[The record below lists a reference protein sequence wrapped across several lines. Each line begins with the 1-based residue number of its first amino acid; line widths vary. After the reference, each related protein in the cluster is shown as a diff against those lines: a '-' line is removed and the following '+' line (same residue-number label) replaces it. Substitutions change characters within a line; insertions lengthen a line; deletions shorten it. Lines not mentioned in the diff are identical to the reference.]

1 VDMGGDRV
9 SSEATQA
16 GISDWRKKIDALD
29 EQIVQLINE
38 RAQAAI
44 AIGNLKHQRH
54 LAVYEPQREQAVF
67 EHVRR
72 VNQGPL
78 PDQEIQH
85 IYERIMDVMRS
96 LQRRDQ

>member
-1 VDMGGDRV
+1 M
-9 SSEATQA
+9 EATEQ
-16 GISDWRKKIDALD
+16 GISGWRNKIDTLD

-44 AIGNLKHQRH
+44 AIGDLKHQGS
-54 LAVYEPQREQAVF
+54 LPVYEPKREQTVF

-78 PDQEIQH
+78 PDHEMQH
-85 IYERIMDVMRS
+85 IFERILDVMRS

>member
-1 VDMGGDRV
+1 M
-9 SSEATQA
+9 ETTEE

-29 EQIVQLINE
+29 EQLVQLINQ
-38 RAQAAI
+38 RAGAAL
-44 AIGNLKHQRH
+44 AIGALKHQGQ
-54 LAVYEPQREQAVF
+54 LPVYEPKREQAVF

-78 PDQEIQH
+78 PDHEIQH
-85 IYERIMDVMRS
+85 IFERIMDVMRS

>member
-1 VDMGGDRV
+1 M
-9 SSEATQA
+9 ETTEQ

-44 AIGNLKHQRH
+44 AIGDLKHNQS
-54 LAVYEPQREQAVF
+54 LPVYEPKREQIVF

-85 IYERIMDVMRS
+85 IFERIMDVMRS
-96 LQRRDQ
+96 LQRRDR

>member
-1 VDMGGDRV
+1 M
-9 SSEATQA
+9 EATEQ
-16 GISDWRKKIDALD
+16 GISGWRNKIDTLD

-38 RAQAAI
+38 RAKAAI
-44 AIGNLKHQRH
+44 AIGDLKHH
-54 LAVYEPQREQAVF
+54 SNLPVYEPKREQTVF

-78 PDQEIQH
+78 PDHEMQH
-85 IYERIMDVMRS
+85 IFERILDVMRS

>member
-1 VDMGGDRV
+1 M
-9 SSEATQA
+9 EATQL
-16 GISDWRKKIDALD
+16 GISDWRNKIDVLD
-29 EQIVQLINE
+29 ERLVQLINE

-44 AIGNLKHQRH
+44 AIGNLKHQSS
-54 LAVYEPQREQAVF
+54 LPVYEPQREQAVF

-78 PDQEIQH
+78 PDNEIQH
-85 IYERIMDVMRS
+85 IYERILDVMRS

>member
-1 VDMGGDRV
+1 M
-9 SSEATQA
+9 EATEQ

-38 RAQAAI
+38 RARAAI
-44 AIGNLKHQRH
+44 AIGDLKHQSS
-54 LAVYEPQREQAVF
+54 LPVYEPKREQAVF

-78 PDQEIQH
+78 PDQEVQH
-85 IYERIMDVMRS
+85 IFERVLDVMRS
-96 LQRRDQ
+96 LQRRD

>member
-1 VDMGGDRV
+1 M
-9 SSEATQA
+9 ETTEQ

-29 EQIVQLINE
+29 EQLVQLINQ
-38 RAQAAI
+38 RADAAM
-44 AIGNLKHQRH
+44 AIGILKHQGQ
-54 LAVYEPQREQAVF
+54 LPVYEPKREQAVF

-78 PDQEIQH
+78 PDNEIQH
-85 IYERIMDVMRS
+85 IFERIMDVMRS

>member
-1 VDMGGDRV
+1 M
-9 SSEATQA
+9 EATQL
-16 GISDWRKKIDALD
+16 GISDWRKKIDVLD
-29 EQIVQLINE
+29 ERLVQLINE

-44 AIGNLKHQRH
+44 AIGDLKHH
-54 LAVYEPQREQAVF
+54 SSLPVYEPQREQAVF

-85 IYERIMDVMRS
+85 IFERIMDVMRS
-96 LQRRDQ
+96 LQRRDR

>member
-1 VDMGGDRV
+1 VNGESTDL
-9 SSEATQA
+9 

-29 EQIVQLINE
+29 EQIVQFINQ

-44 AIGNLKHQRH
+44 AIGDLKHESN
-54 LAVYEPQREQAVF
+54 LPVYEPKREQAVF

-78 PDQEIQH
+78 PDSEMQH
-85 IYERIMDVMRS
+85 IFERIMDVMRS
-96 LQRRDQ
+96 LQRREQ

>member
-1 VDMGGDRV
+1 M
-9 SSEATQA
+9 ETTEQ
-16 GISDWRKKIDALD
+16 GISDWRKKIDVLD
-29 EQIVQLINE
+29 EQIVQLINQ

-44 AIGNLKHQRH
+44 AIGDLKQQSS
-54 LAVYEPQREQAVF
+54 LPVYEPKREQTVF

-78 PDQEIQH
+78 PDHEMQH
-85 IYERIMDVMRS
+85 IFERIMDVMRS

>member
-1 VDMGGDRV
+1 M
-9 SSEATQA
+9 EATEQ
-16 GISDWRKKIDALD
+16 GISGWRNKIDMLD

-38 RAQAAI
+38 RAKAAI
-44 AIGNLKHQRH
+44 AIGDLKHH
-54 LAVYEPQREQAVF
+54 SNLPVYEPKREQTVF

-78 PDQEIQH
+78 PDHEMQH
-85 IYERIMDVMRS
+85 IFERILDVMRS

>member
-1 VDMGGDRV
+1 MDTT
-9 SSEATQA
+9 EQ
-16 GISDWRKKIDALD
+16 GISGWRKKIDALD

-44 AIGNLKHQRH
+44 AIGDLKHH
-54 LAVYEPQREQAVF
+54 SSLPVYEPKREQTVF

-78 PDQEIQH
+78 PDHEMQH
-85 IYERIMDVMRS
+85 IFERIMDVMRS

>member
-1 VDMGGDRV
+1 M
-9 SSEATQA
+9 EATQL
-16 GISDWRKKIDALD
+16 GISEWRKKIDVLD
-29 EQIVQLINE
+29 ERLVQLINE

-44 AIGNLKHQRH
+44 AIGDLKHNSS

-72 VNQGPL
+72 VNAGPL
-78 PDQEIQH
+78 PDSEMQH
-85 IYERIMDVMRS
+85 IFERIMDVMRS

>member
-1 VDMGGDRV
+1 VNGESTDL
-9 SSEATQA
+9 

-29 EQIVQLINE
+29 EQIVQFINQ

-44 AIGNLKHQRH
+44 AIGDLKHQNN
-54 LAVYEPQREQAVF
+54 LPVYEPKREQAVF

-78 PDQEIQH
+78 PDSEIQH
-85 IYERIMDVMRS
+85 IFERIMDVMRS
-96 LQRRDQ
+96 LQRREQ

>member
-1 VDMGGDRV
+1 MNGESTDL
-9 SSEATQA
+9 

-29 EQIVQLINE
+29 EQIVQFINQ

-44 AIGNLKHQRH
+44 AIGDLKHQNH
-54 LAVYEPQREQAVF
+54 LPVYEPKREQAVF

-78 PDQEIQH
+78 PDSEIQH
-85 IYERIMDVMRS
+85 IFERIMDVMRS
-96 LQRRDQ
+96 LQRREP